1 MIVKDVVSLAK
12 KLYKACEKGEEI
24 LGVNL
29 NYVGTD
35 IDIEVHVR
43 AEAFLD
49 HFKKYTVATTP
60 YTSFPYKATAVVDDV
75 TFFALFSQEGIEKY
89 GVDINGTED
98 GGGED
103 D

>member
-24 LGVNL
+24 LCVNL

-60 YTSFPYKATAVVDDV
+60 YTSFPYKATAAVDDV
-75 TFFALFSQEGIEKY
+75 TFLALFSKGEVEKH
-89 GVDINGTED
+89 VIDINELED
-98 GGGED
+98 R
-103 D
+103 